1 MSLRGRPAPLGS
13 HLGGGIVPQPGS
25 RHPDNETADP
35 FPGSAV
41 RFGRREGFRQER
53 GVSARGRGF
62 GRWRKPSP
70 QPGINR
76 HWPICGRYS
85 PAGAAYWRSPDC
97 QPCRMPHPAASS
109 AAVVE
114 RRGGID
120 HRPVPGFGNQHPA
133 SQPDVPMADVLGR
146 GPDVGETLQRRASG
160 SVPKSFGR
168 FFRKKFNSGADFSGR
183 KLWK

>member
-1 MSLRGRPAPLGS
+1 MPSGTGDLDGQVDGETKGVVKLKGNIARKHSALGKRGQGL
-13 HLGGGIVPQPGS
+13 VQV
-25 RHPDNETADP
+25 N
-35 FPGSAV
+35 
-41 RFGRREGFRQER
+41 
-53 GVSARGRGF
+53 
-62 GRWRKPSP
+62 
-70 QPGINR
+70 
-76 HWPICGRYS
+76 
-85 PAGAAYWRSPDC
+85 
-97 QPCRMPHPAASS
+97 

-146 GPDVGETLQRRASG
+146 GPDVGETLQRQASG
-160 SVPKSFGR
+160 SVPKSFGM